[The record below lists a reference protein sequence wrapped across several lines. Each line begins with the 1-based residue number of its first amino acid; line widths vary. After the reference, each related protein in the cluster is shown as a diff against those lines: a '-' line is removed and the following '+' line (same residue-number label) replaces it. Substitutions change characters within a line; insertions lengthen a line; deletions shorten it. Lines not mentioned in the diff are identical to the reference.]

1 LFTPFHLTVYTHPF
15 YIKSAIC
22 IMMLGMTL
30 YTHPFYIKSVICIM
44 MLGMTVLCI
53 VSLKKTL
60 HYIVRNDMNRMT
72 LIQLDTNSKE

>member
-1 LFTPFHLTVYTHPF
+1 
-15 YIKSAIC
+15 
-22 IMMLGMTL
+22 MMLGMTL

-72 LIQLDTNSKE
+72 LIQLDTNSKEW